1 VSSARS
7 AAAPVS
13 AEPGQGVKPSSP
25 IVGYVRAAVVVGE
38 TELRKIRHDPTDIFT
53 RAVQPLLWLVIFGE
67 AFARL
72 HALPTGKY
80 SYLAFLTPG
89 VLSQSVMFIS
99 IFYGLTLIWERDAG
113 IIQKFL
119 VLPVPRGSYVAGR
132 AVGAGTRALAQGVV
146 VLCLALILGVK
157 LHWSVGGI
165 IGSLFAILLG
175 AGFFSTLSMLIAVLV
190 KSRDRFMGVGQVIT
204 MPLFFASNAIYP
216 IDIMPHWLMWV
227 ARFNPLTYVVDLLR
241 GFLVTGTVP
250 HAALDFVILAAAL
263 TAAQI
268 LAARSYARVV
278 V

>member
-1 VSSARS
+1 MSSARS
-7 AAAPVS
+7 AVEPVS
-13 AEPGQGVKPSSP
+13 GEPSYGVRPASAL
-25 IVGYVRAAVVVGE
+25 VGYVRAAIVVGE
-38 TELRKIRHDPTDIFT
+38 TELRKLRHDPSDILT
-53 RAVQPLLWLVIFGE
+53 RAVQPLLWLLIFGE
-67 AFARL
+67 AFSRL

-89 VLSQSVMFIS
+89 ILSQSVMFIS

-132 AVGAGTRALAQGVV
+132 AVGAGTRALAQGFV
-146 VLCLALILGVK
+146 VLILALVLGVHLK
-157 LHWSVGGI
+157 WSVGGVF
-165 IGSLFAILLG
+165 GALVAILLG

-241 GFLVTGTVP
+241 GFLVTGQVP
-250 HAALDFVILAAAL
+250 HAALDFGILGAAL
-263 TAAQI
+263 VAAQI
-268 LAARSYARVV
+268 LAARSYASVV
-278 V
+278 I